1 MKPPLPVQVLGAITN
16 IVLDPLLIF
25 GLLGLP
31 KNRNNRGSDCNRR
44 RVNGRRCCS
53 SKTRFPPSS
62 RNKVQSRT
70 HRENISAGCAEYYH
84 AVRVHFLHIRPDY
97 DPYRFFR
104 SGRYCVRSIVNGKHF
119 SSFSLARIVPIIS
132 SFSYEASD
140 LEHCNETLSDAFR
153 FDLVLIAVGALCFV
167 TIPAPVLHVFVS
179 DERVVEV
186 GQIGFRFIGVSFL
199 PMVTT
204 LIFPVYFLSSLFSSR
219 RGRLAEFPALVHS
232 CGRSIRPA
240 WLPFLTV
247 WTELVPAH
255 FSGH

>member
-1 MKPPLPVQVLGAITN
+1 MQT
-16 IVLDPLLIF
+16 
-25 GLLGLP
+25 
-31 KNRNNRGSDCNRR
+31 C
-44 RVNGRRCCS
+44 
-53 SKTRFPPSS
+53 
-62 RNKVQSRT
+62 
-70 HRENISAGCAEYYH
+70 
-84 AVRVHFLHIRPDY
+84 
-97 DPYRFFR
+97 
-104 SGRYCVRSIVNGKHF
+104 
-119 SSFSLARIVPIIS
+119 IVPIIS
-132 SFSYEASD
+132 FNYAAGN
-140 LEHCNETLSDAFR
+140 LERCKETLSAAIR
-153 FDLVLIAVGALCFV
+153 FGLVLMAVGTLCFV
-167 TIPAPVLHVFVS
+167 TIPAPMLRVFAS
-179 DERVVEV
+179 DERVVEI

>member
-1 MKPPLPVQVLGAITN
+1 MYFRIHSPLLLFQYRPLAGKHQDKGLQTNRDMKPPLPVQVLGAITN

-62 RNKVQSRT
+62 RKKVQSRT

-153 FDLVLIAVGALCFV
+153 FDLVLIAVGTLCFV
-167 TIPAPVLHVFVS
+167 TMPAPVLHVFVS
-179 DERVVEV
+179 DQRVVEV

-204 LIFPVYFLSSLFSSR
+204 LIFPVYFQAA
-219 RGRLAEFPALVHS
+219 GAD
-232 CGRSIRPA
+232 
-240 WLPFLTV
+240 
-247 WTELVPAH
+247 
-255 FSGH
+255 

>member
-62 RNKVQSRT
+62 RKKVQSRT

-84 AVRVHFLHIRPDY
+84 AVRVHILHIRPDY

-153 FDLVLIAVGALCFV
+153 FDLVLIAVGTLCFV
-167 TIPAPVLHVFVS
+167 TIPAL
-179 DERVVEV
+179 
-186 GQIGFRFIGVSFL
+186 
-199 PMVTT
+199 
-204 LIFPVYFLSSLFSSR
+204 YSSR
-219 RGRLAEFPALVHS
+219 TNVLLKSVKLASALSVSVSCRWSQRSSFQSIFKPQGPISRVPCSRSFMRSFYSSRLV
-232 CGRSIRPA
+232 
-240 WLPFLTV
+240 T
-247 WTELVPAH
+247 
-255 FSGH
+255 FSHGLD

>member
-31 KNRNNRGSDCNRR
+31 KNRNNRGSDCNRH

-62 RNKVQSRT
+62 RKKVQSRT

-84 AVRVHFLHIRPDY
+84 AVRIHFLHIRPDY

-153 FDLVLIAVGALCFV
+153 FDLVLIAVGTLCFV

-204 LIFPVYFLSSLFSSR
+204 LIFPVYFLSSLFSFQSIFKPQGQISR
-219 RGRLAEFPALVHS
+219 VPCSRSFMRSFYSSRLV
-232 CGRSIRPA
+232 
-240 WLPFLTV
+240 T
-247 WTELVPAH
+247 
-255 FSGH
+255 FSHGLD

>member
-1 MKPPLPVQVLGAITN
+1 M
-16 IVLDPLLIF
+16 
-25 GLLGLP
+25 
-31 KNRNNRGSDCNRR
+31 
-44 RVNGRRCCS
+44 
-53 SKTRFPPSS
+53 
-62 RNKVQSRT
+62 
-70 HRENISAGCAEYYH
+70 
-84 AVRVHFLHIRPDY
+84 
-97 DPYRFFR
+97 
-104 SGRYCVRSIVNGKHF
+104 
-119 SSFSLARIVPIIS
+119 ARIVPIIS

-153 FDLVLIAVGALCFV
+153 FDLVLIAVGTLCFV

-255 FSGH
+255 FSGQQAALVCYYIAAFSQKTADTICSQTAYSIFFKHIRPLLLGRMRLF

>member
-62 RNKVQSRT
+62 RKKVQSRT

-119 SSFSLARIVPIIS
+119 SLFSLARIVPIIS

-140 LEHCNETLSDAFR
+140 LEHCNETL
-153 FDLVLIAVGALCFV
+153 CFV
-167 TIPAPVLHVFVS
+167 TIPAPVLHIFVS

-204 LIFPVYFLSSLFSSR
+204 LIFPVYFQAA
-219 RGRLAEFPALVHS
+219 GAD
-232 CGRSIRPA
+232 
-240 WLPFLTV
+240 
-247 WTELVPAH
+247 
-255 FSGH
+255 